1 MADTPQDAN
10 GGLEAAP
17 ALRLPPL
24 KWIWEAGL
32 VVISTVLLAWAVVA
46 FLGYVSHLLTWLVIA
61 LFASFA
67 LEPAVSWLAKRGWR
81 RGLATG
87 VLIFGLVIVSMVM
100 VALMIPLVVRQVQAL
115 INAGPGIL
123 QSVSSLANR
132 WFHLDVSPAKLQEQ
146 LTTANSAVSTFATNI
161 AGHLFGFATSI
172 IGTIFKLL
180 TIGLFTFYLT
190 ADGPRFRRAVCS
202 FLPADRQRT
211 VLWTWE
217 VAIEKTGAYLYS
229 RLVLAVFSGVA
240 TFVVLTILG
249 VAFALPLALWM
260 GLVSQFIPTIG
271 TYIAMALPLL
281 VAAVDPGG
289 VRFFILL
296 AFFTTYQ
303 QVENYLL
310 SPRITARTMELHP
323 AVAFGFAIAG
333 ASISGV
339 VGALLALPVAAI
351 GQAVGS
357 SFIHRHE
364 VTETEL
370 TRLILPEES
379 QRIRKRRRANLGAL
393 GRLLSRG
400 GRRAPPPQDPDDED
414 N

>member
-1 MADTPQDAN
+1 MADTPHDAN
-10 GGLEAAP
+10 RGAEAAE
-17 ALRLPPL
+17 ALRLPSF
-24 KWIWEAGL
+24 KWIWQACI
-32 VVISTVLLAWAVVA
+32 VVISTVLLAWAIVA
-46 FLGYVSHLLTWLVIA
+46 FLGYVSHLLTWIVIA

-87 VLIFGLVIVSMVM
+87 VLIFGLVILSMVM
-100 VALMIPLVVRQVQAL
+100 VALMIPVVVRQVQAL

-123 QSVSSLANR
+123 QDMSGLARR
-132 WFHLDVSPAKLQEQ
+132 WFHVDVSPAKLQAQ

-202 FLPADRQRT
+202 FLPQDQQRI

-229 RLVLAVFSGVA
+229 RLVLAVFSAVA

-249 VAFALPLALWM
+249 VGFALPLALWM

-289 VRFFILL
+289 VTFFILL
-296 AFFTTYQ
+296 AFFTAYQ
-303 QVENYLL
+303 QIENYVL
-310 SPRITARTMELHP
+310 SPRITAKTMELHP

-333 ASISGV
+333 ASISGL

-357 SFIHRHE
+357 TFIHRHE
-364 VTETEL
+364 VTDTEL

-379 QRIRKRRRANLGAL
+379 QRIRERRRANVGRL
-393 GRLLSRG
+393 GRLLRRG
-400 GRRAPPPQDPDDED
+400 DRRAWPKGRDED
-414 N
+414 